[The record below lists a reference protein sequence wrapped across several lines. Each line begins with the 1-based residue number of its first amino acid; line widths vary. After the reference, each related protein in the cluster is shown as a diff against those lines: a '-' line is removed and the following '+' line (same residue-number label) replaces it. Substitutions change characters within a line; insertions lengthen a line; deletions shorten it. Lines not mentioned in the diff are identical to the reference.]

1 MSSNV
6 EVHSGV
12 KRAGIIKKS
21 VRVYGPW
28 VLILHV
34 LGFGLLVLGAG
45 SSPEFWALG
54 LLAYTLGVRHAFDAD
69 HIAAIDGTVR
79 KLLQQRANPLGVGFY
94 FSLGHSSI
102 VVIAAV
108 TIVFVA
114 RWLTEHLPGLESWGE
129 VFGTIVSGVF
139 LLLIGLINLFV
150 WISLWRVFTDLRRG
164 TYQSEKLEDLLD
176 QRGLMNRLLKPM
188 WRFVSR
194 SWHVYFIGLL
204 FGLGFDTATQVTLLA
219 LTVSGATTLSWLA
232 ILSLPILFAAGMVL
246 FDTADGV
253 FMTAAYNW
261 AFSTPLR
268 KIYYNLTITG
278 LTVLIALVI
287 GLFELLQVLANK
299 LSLEGGIW
307 AVINVIDVEWLGY
320 AIIALFALSF
330 LTSYAIWKF
339 GRIEERYGQK

>member
-1 MSSNV
+1 
-6 EVHSGV
+6 
-12 KRAGIIKKS
+12 
-21 VRVYGPW
+21 
-28 VLILHV
+28 
-34 LGFGLLVLGAG
+34 
-45 SSPEFWALG
+45 
-54 LLAYTLGVRHAFDAD
+54 
-69 HIAAIDGTVR
+69 
-79 KLLQQRANPLGVGFY
+79 
-94 FSLGHSSI
+94 
-102 VVIAAV
+102 
-108 TIVFVA
+108 
-114 RWLTEHLPGLESWGE
+114 
-129 VFGTIVSGVF
+129 
-139 LLLIGLINLFV
+139 
-150 WISLWRVFTDLRRG
+150 
-164 TYQSEKLEDLLD
+164 
-176 QRGLMNRLLKPM
+176 MNRLLKPM